1 MNKLSSKVIDI
12 QLKPGWRV
20 DDTKVLESRIRESL
34 DEIMSYKDEFTTEQ
48 VQVKAT
54 GGFKATPMLLCAVA
68 LLLGIKRSYAVEN
81 GDRWAQLLLLTVI
94 VQLRNED

>member
-1 MNKLSSKVIDI
+1 M
-12 QLKPGWRV
+12 
-20 DDTKVLESRIRESL
+20 
-34 DEIMSYKDEFTTEQ
+34 
-48 VQVKAT
+48 
-54 GGFKATPMLLCAVA
+54 PMLLCAVA